1 MKYIVIQQTMGT
13 ITREFPILFPNE
25 LSHSEVADSL
35 LKGCFE
41 LKDGKLVGA
50 GEMSCMD
57 IEPNCS
63 GRSSTLN
70 VNSREELDDQAFVM
84 RDYTMGVTL

>member
-1 MKYIVIQQTMGT
+1 MKYIVIRQTTGT
-13 ITREFPILFPNE
+13 ITREFPIMFPNE
-25 LSHSEVADSL
+25 LSHVEVANAL
-35 LKGCFE
+35 LKGCPE
-41 LKDGKLVGA
+41 LKEGNVVGA

-57 IEPNCS
+57 VEPNCS

-70 VNSREELDDQAFVM
+70 INSREELDDQAFSM